1 MRIIKLLTLT
11 FTLVVLQSISGANPK
26 VNEFQV
32 TGYVNASWIKP
43 QTDLE
48 FIQYVDRIFYFGMSP
63 DSEGRFVVTDNYI
76 ENYKIV
82 RSKMN
87 NNQKILLVVGG
98 GAKVANMHVMGND
111 SEKREAYVK
120 ELVAFAKKHKFDG
133 IDMDWE
139 TDWKAQPKMEVPV
152 DNLIA
157 LLTSIKKQMPKNSM
171 LTAALGGSSVEHAVA
186 IEPLVDDLSLMLY
199 SSLTKDGLHAPLSY
213 VKDRVKGFDRA
224 GYPKSKLLVGVPF
237 YARGPEKK
245 TILYRDIADNLTPGD
260 TITEMYKGC
269 SFNSIKIMRDK
280 VKFMKEA
287 GYKGIMIWE
296 LTQDAP
302 YAHPM
307 SLLRAIYNEAK
318 KE

>member
-1 MRIIKLLTLT
+1 MKTIKFLAL
-11 FTLVVLQSISGANPK
+11 FSAFVLIQTITGANPK
-26 VNEFQV
+26 KNEFQV

-48 FIQYVDRIFYFGMSP
+48 FIKYVDRIFFFGMSP
-63 DSEGRFVVTDNYI
+63 DPEGRFEVTDKYI
-76 ENYKIV
+76 ESYKTV

-87 NNQKILLVVGG
+87 KNQKILLVVGG
-98 GAKVANMHVMGND
+98 GGKVANMHVMGND
-111 SEKREAYVK
+111 PEKREAYVK
-120 ELVAFAKKHKFDG
+120 ELVAFTKKYKFDG

-139 TDWKAQPKMEVPV
+139 TDWKAKPKMEVPV

-157 LLTSIKKQMPKNSM
+157 LLTSIKNQMPKNSM

-186 IEPLVDDLSLMLY
+186 IEPLVEDVSLMLY

-213 VKDRVKGFDRA
+213 VKGRVKKFDDA

-245 TILYRDIADNLTPGD
+245 TIVYRDIADNLIPGD
-260 TITEMYKGC
+260 TITDMYKGC
-269 SFNSIKIMRDK
+269 SFNSIQIMRDK
-280 VKFMKEA
+280 VKFMKES

-302 YAHPM
+302 YSHPM
-307 SLLRAIYNEAK
+307 SLLRAIYDEAK
-318 KE
+318 K